1 MIDRVLRPT
10 LYFTFFY
17 NLMGFVTFLAPERFG
32 QMAGLPAGVP
42 FLFTGFI
49 AFNILLFAFVGL
61 WQARQPKMN
70 KPVLTIF
77 GISKITFS
85 LLMGISWLMGDVKF
99 AGFAMSLV
107 DFTMGIVF
115 LLGALGNTPQVLSK
129 TPAVDPRGSGPDTT
143 FIQELPTEGE
153 R

>member
-1 MIDRVLRPT
+1 MIDRILRPT

-17 NLMGFVTFLAPERFG
+17 NLMGFVTFLAPGRFG
-32 QMAGLPAGVP
+32 KLAGLPAEVP

-61 WQARQPKMN
+61 WQARQPVMN
-70 KPVLTIF
+70 GPVLTIF

-85 LLMGISWLMGDVKF
+85 VLMGIAWVTGEVKF

-107 DFTMGIVF
+107 DFAMGIVF
-115 LLGALGNTPQVLSK
+115 LVGSRATRN
-129 TPAVDPRGSGPDTT
+129 PAA
-143 FIQELPTEGE
+143 
-153 R
+153 

>member
-49 AFNILLFAFVGL
+49 AFNILLFAVVGL

-115 LLGALGNTPQVLSK
+115 LLGA
-129 TPAVDPRGSGPDTT
+129 RGTHLAT
-143 FIQELPTEGE
+143 

>member
-1 MIDRVLRPT
+1 MIDRILRPT

-17 NLMGFVTFLAPERFG
+17 NLMGFVTFLAPGRFG
-32 QMAGLPAGVP
+32 KLAGLPAEVP

-61 WQARQPKMN
+61 WQARQPVMN
-70 KPVLTIF
+70 GPVLTIF

-85 LLMGISWLMGDVKF
+85 VLMGIAWVTGEVKF

-107 DFTMGIVF
+107 DFAMGIVF
-115 LLGALGNTPQVLSK
+115 LLGSRATRN
-129 TPAVDPRGSGPDTT
+129 PAA
-143 FIQELPTEGE
+143 
-153 R
+153 